1 MNLCNVAGLFC
12 LGLLL
17 LPICSTDAQITV
29 NSVLI
34 SGEANTG
41 GDSSQGIVS
50 DSDSFLLDMF
60 SNFAEASAQSGV
72 PLNASVATAGAG
84 AGFDGSEF
92 TFETFISVDQLS
104 PPLTADATAFVEID
118 FSLDSS
124 HVLLFST
131 SEDTAATGLSN
142 FTFSSNSLLLRGG
155 VASQLGSLSSGQIL
169 GPGSYVLRSET
180 TGVANSDFF
189 FERADSFGSLRL
201 TAVPEPSSLLCVSAF
216 CVVSLMRRRR

>member
-72 PLNASVATAGAG
+72 PLNASFATAGAG

-155 VASQLGSLSSGQIL
+155 ARVNSGAYHLVRSLDRVVMCFAVKQLGGQ
-169 GPGSYVLRSET
+169 T
-180 TGVANSDFF
+180 AT
-189 FERADSFGSLRL
+189 SFSKGL
-201 TAVPEPSSLLCVSAF
+201 THLDL
-216 CVVSLMRRRR
+216 